1 MNITLFTS
9 DNIRHNYLANLLAN
23 ISKNIFIVQEAN
35 LNNDKIKNNNILKNK
50 ISSKYFEEVN
60 KA

>member
-35 LNNDKIKNNNILKNK
+35 LNNDKIKNNNKNK
-50 ISSKYFEEVN
+50 RLNEFIILYYYR
-60 KA
+60 